1 MNSAARFA
9 ERGAT
14 FLFLLVF
21 AGIMWPPNTYF
32 AGEMLTPQG
41 ASNIWDFMEFALLL
55 PFLALGFLAC
65 RRDVPRLAVW
75 AWPVLALAV
84 FAFLSAFWSDA
95 SSLVV
100 RRAGTVTATTLFGV
114 YLAARGDFSELVASL
129 VKVYAIAAIASF
141 IAIAVLPQAATVTGD
156 YYTHA
161 WRGAF
166 TDKNELGMACAEALI
181 LSAYAYRRRY
191 GPRWLAGFNV
201 AAFLVLLYG
210 SESKTPVV
218 VMLAALYAAFL
229 VLSLR
234 RRSGAGLV
242 VGYVLLVIG
251 LAGTALLAV
260 GWQDVLAAL
269 GRDPTFTN
277 RTRIWQ
283 LALEYIGHRP
293 WFGYGYGGFWRAD
306 SADANIFWA
315 ALGFKTPHAH
325 NSWLELALGIG
336 IVGVAIA
343 ALAWLAAIY
352 RILRVATAP
361 HAEHVAFCF
370 ALLVGSFFENLS
382 EFEFFRPGRLMF
394 ALFVA
399 ILTYLGRELTVFR
412 ASSAEARQPATV
424 PARPSPYAPAR
435 VSLAP

>member
-1 MNSAARFA
+1 MNATARLA

-14 FLFLLVF
+14 FLFLIVF
-21 AGIMWPPNTYF
+21 AGIMWPPDSYF
-32 AGEMLTPQG
+32 SGEALTPQG

-55 PFLALGFLAC
+55 PFLGLGFFAY
-65 RRDVPRLAVW
+65 RRDVPGLAIW

-95 SSLVV
+95 PSLVV

-114 YLAARGDFSELVASL
+114 YLAARGDLGDLVASL
-129 VKVYAIAAIASF
+129 VKVYAIAAVASF
-141 IAIAVLPQAATVTGD
+141 IAIALLPQAATVTGD

-181 LSAYAYRRRY
+181 LSAYAYRRSY
-191 GPRWLAGFNV
+191 GPRWLSGIVIAG
-201 AAFLVLLYG
+201 FLVLLYG
-210 SESKTPVV
+210 SESKTPIV
-218 VMLAALYAAFL
+218 VMMAALYAAVV
-229 VLSLR
+229 VLALR
-234 RRSGAGLV
+234 RRSGAGLL
-242 VGYVLLVIG
+242 VGYVLLVLG
-251 LAGTALLAV
+251 MAGTALLAI

-283 LALEYIGHRP
+283 LALEWIARRP
-293 WFGYGYGGFWRAD
+293 WLGYGYESFFRAD
-306 SADANIFWA
+306 NPAANLIWADV
-315 ALGFKTPHAH
+315 GFKTPHAH
-325 NSWLELALGIG
+325 NSWLELGLGLGVLGIG
-336 IVGVAIA
+336 LT

-352 RILRVATAP
+352 RTLRVATAP
-361 HAEHVAFCF
+361 HAKHVAFCL
-370 ALLVGSFFENLS
+370 ALLAGMFFENLS

-399 ILTYLGRELTVFR
+399 VLVYLGRELTLFR
-412 ASSAEARQPATV
+412 TASAAARRSGRAVAAT
-424 PARPSPYAPAR
+424 APYAPAR
-435 VSLAP
+435 ISVAP